1 MITYEMQNYDRVSE
15 KKSHVES
22 KTIQPLAF
30 CLPKIWDC
38 YKGAMSLHFGCLRF
52 IIVTKENDRSLHEK
66 NAFMGY
72 ILRDWLSICKWNTLL
87 WFS

>member
-38 YKGAMSLHFGCLRF
+38 YEGAMSLFLLF
-52 IIVTKENDRSLHEK
+52 EIYNS
-66 NAFMGY
+66 
-72 ILRDWLSICKWNTLL
+72 DWRER
-87 WFS
+87 